1 MQYSFRIGVSVQ
13 IAWHIPILCV
23 LQRCGRR
30 RDGHFFGM
38 CLFFCSNFNKKR
50 NAVMAEFITTCPHCS
65 AELQV
70 QDEWVGMEVECPLCH
85 KMFAINKSSAQV
97 ETEKTEA
104 VINSALAADEKNCPF
119 CNGIIKEQAIF
130 CKHCKMD
137 LNKTTIPQTQ
147 VESLFIFICPEC
159 NTTMELPESM
169 KDKEYE
175 CPFCYENSIVQ
186 ETIERSCPL
195 CGEKIK
201 IKATVC
207 KHCKQKIK
215 PIETVNIPAGSQQQM
230 PSENFIFICPECNTV
245 AELSESMKDKEYE
258 CPCCCESSIAQETLE
273 RDCPLCGEKVKIKA
287 TVCKHCKQKIKPIK
301 ALNTQKQ
308 GIKNLFSKKE
318 SSAKKSTVQPYTQAS
333 STPPEPPVQETCGE
347 GGSLSF
353 CELLGST
360 WNILCCRPGV
370 AIGFTALLGFIY
382 LSIDIC
388 RFIIFSL
395 ARGNNTAIFVIGLIF
410 LLPGIFIQPVFLLWI
425 QLNALLLRRNQE
437 INPQSI
443 FLYVKQNQWMHF
455 LWGFWRP
462 AIFIF
467 LWSLLLFVPGLIA
480 GMKYIMTLFIL
491 LDNPELSVKEAM
503 MHSAEITMGHKL
515 KIFGAFFVVV

>member
-1 MQYSFRIGVSVQ
+1 
-13 IAWHIPILCV
+13 
-23 LQRCGRR
+23 
-30 RDGHFFGM
+30 
-38 CLFFCSNFNKKR
+38 
-50 NAVMAEFITTCPHCS
+50 MAEFITKCPHCNS
-65 AELQV
+65 ELQV
-70 QDEWVGMEVECPLCH
+70 QDEWIGMEVECPLCH
-85 KMFAINKSSAQV
+85 KMFAINKSSAIV

-104 VINSALAADEKNCPF
+104 VTNSALAADEKNCPF

-137 LNKTTIPQTQ
+137 LNKTTTPQTQ

-159 NTTMELPESM
+159 DTVTELPESL

-175 CPFCYENSIVQ
+175 CPCCCETSIAREAV
-186 ETIERSCPL
+186 ERNCPS

-207 KHCKQKIK
+207 KHCNQKIK
-215 PIETVNIPAGSQQQM
+215 PIE
-230 PSENFIFICPECNTV
+230 
-245 AELSESMKDKEYE
+245 
-258 CPCCCESSIAQETLE
+258 
-273 RDCPLCGEKVKIKA
+273 
-287 TVCKHCKQKIKPIK
+287 

-308 GIKNLFSKKE
+308 GIKNLFSQKE

-370 AIGFTALLGFIY
+370 AIGFTALLAFIY

-388 RFIIFSL
+388 RFIISSL
-395 ARGNNTAIFVIGLIF
+395 AQGNNIAIVVISLIF
-410 LLPGIFIQPVFLLWI
+410 LLPSIFIQPVFLLWI

-455 LWGFWRP
+455 LWGYWRP

-467 LWSLLLFVPGLIA
+467 LWSLLLIVPGLIA
-480 GMKYIMTLFIL
+480 CMKYIMTLFIL

-515 KIFGAFFVVV
+515 KIFGALFVAVLISSGCTVLVQIITQSANIATIVGYGISIILMPFTSLFFAGIYERIRRS

>member
-1 MQYSFRIGVSVQ
+1 
-13 IAWHIPILCV
+13 
-23 LQRCGRR
+23 
-30 RDGHFFGM
+30 
-38 CLFFCSNFNKKR
+38 
-50 NAVMAEFITTCPHCS
+50 MAEFITKCPHCS
-65 AELQV
+65 TDLQA
-70 QDEWVGMEVECPLCH
+70 QDEWIGMEVECPECQ
-85 KMFAINKSSAQV
+85 KTFIISTSSLQV
-97 ETEKTEA
+97 EAANPESA
-104 VINSALAADEKNCPF
+104 INSALAADEKNCPF
-119 CNGIIKEQAIF
+119 CGGVIKEQAVF
-130 CKHCKMD
+130 CKHCKTD
-137 LNKTTIPQTQ
+137 LNKTTAPQAQIQ
-147 VESLFIFICPEC
+147 VESHFIFICPEC
-159 NTTMELPESM
+159 DTAMELPESM

-175 CPFCYENSIVQ
+175 CPCCSESSIAQ

-195 CGEKIK
+195 CGEKVK

-215 PIETVNIPAGSQQQM
+215 PIDTVNIPAESQQQM

-258 CPCCCESSIAQETLE
+258 CPGCCESSIAQETLE

-308 GIKNLFSKKE
+308 WIKNLFSQKE
-318 SSAKKSTVQPYTQAS
+318 SSAVQPYTQAS
-333 STPPEPPVQETCGE
+333 STLPEPPVQETCGE

-388 RFIIFSL
+388 RFIISSL
-395 ARGNNTAIFVIGLIF
+395 AQENNIAIGVISLIF

-462 AIFIF
+462 TIFIF
-467 LWSLLLFVPGLIA
+467 LWSLLLIVPGLIA

-515 KIFGAFFVVV
+515 KIFGALFVVVLISSGCTVLVQIITQSVNIATIVSWGISIILMPFTSLFFAGIYERIRRS

>member
-1 MQYSFRIGVSVQ
+1 
-13 IAWHIPILCV
+13 
-23 LQRCGRR
+23 
-30 RDGHFFGM
+30 
-38 CLFFCSNFNKKR
+38 
-50 NAVMAEFITTCPHCS
+50 MAEFITTCPHCS

-104 VINSALAADEKNCPF
+104 VINSALAADEKKCPF

-130 CKHCKMD
+130 CKHCKTD
-137 LNKTTIPQTQ
+137 LNKTAPQAQTQ
-147 VESLFIFICPEC
+147 VESHFIFICPEC
-159 NTTMELPESM
+159 DTAMELPESM
-169 KDKEYE
+169 KDNEYE
-175 CPFCYENSIVQ
+175 CPCCCERSIAQ

-195 CGEKIK
+195 CGEKVK

-215 PIETVNIPAGSQQQM
+215 PIDTVNIPAESQQQM

-245 AELSESMKDKEYE
+245 TELAESMRNKEYE
-258 CPCCCESSIAQETLE
+258 CPCCCESSIAAEALE

-333 STPPEPPVQETCGE
+333 SAPPEPPVQETCGE

-370 AIGFTALLGFIY
+370 AIGFTALLVFIY

-395 ARGNNTAIFVIGLIF
+395 AQGNNTAISVIGLIF
-410 LLPGIFIQPVFLLWI
+410 LLPSIFIQPIFLLWI

-462 AIFIF
+462 TIFIF
-467 LWSLLLFVPGLIA
+467 LWSLLLIVPGLIA
-480 GMKYIMTLFIL
+480 GMKYMMTLFIL
-491 LDNPELSVKEAM
+491 LDNPELSVKDAM
-503 MHSAEITMGHKL
+503 MQSAEITMGHKL
-515 KIFGAFFVVV
+515 KIFGALFVAVLISSGCTILVQIITQSANIATIVSWGISIILMPFGSLFFAGIYERIRRS